1 MGKIGEK
8 CQGPGLLPTL
18 WAILI
23 THFRDKSFTIF
34 LGHLLFASFYR
45 THLQL
50 QFDRPDERAYLRQNC
65 LKVDQEKGDSQ
76 SAISLLLVSIIEPF
90 SYLSHTIS

>member
-1 MGKIGEK
+1 MGNIKIPK
-8 CQGPGLLPTL
+8 NNCQGPGLLPTL

-34 LGHLLFASFYR
+34 LGPLLFASFYR

-50 QFDRPDERAYLRQNC
+50 QFDRPDEQAYLRQNC
-65 LKVDQEKGDSQ
+65 LKVDQEKGRANQ
-76 SAISLLLVSIIEPF
+76 L
-90 SYLSHTIS
+90 